1 MKPRHIFLVV
11 ALLVCIMSIAVIMIK
26 GKPADMVSLDSVA
39 EIGERALYDIH
50 RIGGI
55 LTSVSDKEEMEIGDK
70 IHEKI
75 FGSHTVQGVQ
85 DNSLDKY
92 LNDVGSKVAE
102 NIKRKEIKYKFHIID
117 GFYPDAC
124 ALPGG
129 HVYITVGL
137 LMVLRSESELAGVL
151 AHEITHVDAK
161 HCIGAIQYKV
171 RAQKALGVTSGDLVD
186 VGYNLFLRP
195 GYSEAQE
202 TEADAGSAYLLYNA
216 GYHPMG
222 EVYAFE
228 RIDKNAVSKEHKNSS
243 ITPVGDT
250 IKAFG
255 GIIGRYFASH
265 PAVADRIDKI
275 KRYIAENK
283 LMDGNTS
290 FYIGQKNYEEK
301 ISRKE
306 KRYKEEFKK
315 DYIITEEI
323 KKEDKKEV
331 KKEDRKPSVAAAP
344 EKNEK
349 LLNEVY
355 ASCGQITSGMSVSE
369 VEKKL
374 PKASLVFKRDT
385 RMGYKDITV
394 YDVGNTGK
402 SQDVGLWIEL
412 ENDKVK
418 GLRII
423 K

>member
-1 MKPRHIFLVV
+1 
-11 ALLVCIMSIAVIMIK
+11 MIK
-26 GKPADMVSLDSVA
+26 GKPTDKVSLDSVM

-50 RIGGI
+50 KVGGI
-55 LTSVSDKEEMEIGDK
+55 LTLVSDQEEMEIGDK

-75 FGSHTVQGVQ
+75 FGSHIAQGVQ
-85 DNSLDKY
+85 DASLNKY
-92 LNDVGSKVAE
+92 LDDVGSKVAE
-102 NIKRKEIKYKFHIID
+102 NAKRKGIKYKFHVIN

-161 HCIGAIQYKV
+161 HSIGAIQYKV
-171 RAQKALGVTSGDLVD
+171 KTQKTLGATTGDLVD
-186 VGYNLFLRP
+186 IGYSLFLRP

-202 TEADAGSAYLLYNA
+202 TEADAGSAYLLYKA

-228 RIDKNAVSKEHKNSS
+228 RIDKNAASKEYKNSS
-243 ITPVGDT
+243 ITPIGDAAR
-250 IKAFG
+250 AFG

-275 KRYIAENK
+275 KKYIAENK
-283 LMDGNTS
+283 LMDGNAL
-290 FYIGQKNYEEK
+290 FYIGQKNYDEK
-301 ISRKE
+301 ISYKE

-315 DYIITEEI
+315 DYIITGEA
-323 KKEDKKEV
+323 KKEDKKEART
-331 KKEDRKPSVAAAP
+331 EDAKPAVMAAP
-344 EKNEK
+344 KESEK
-349 LLNEVY
+349 LLNEAY
-355 ASCGQITSGMSVSE
+355 TSCGRITRGMSISE
-369 VEKKL
+369 VEKIL

-385 RMGYKDITV
+385 RMGYKDITI

-412 ENDKVK
+412 ENDKVR

-423 K
+423 KQD